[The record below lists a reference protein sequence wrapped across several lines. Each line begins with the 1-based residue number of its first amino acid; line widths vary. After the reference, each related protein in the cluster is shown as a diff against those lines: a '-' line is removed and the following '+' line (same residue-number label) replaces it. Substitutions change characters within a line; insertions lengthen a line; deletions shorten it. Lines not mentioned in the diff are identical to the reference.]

1 MMYKRKTRKYKLV
14 RKPKGSHRAYKE
26 WAPSVKI
33 LQQNINRILPE
44 LYMQLLEIL
53 PKFNSPTAFL
63 GTLDM
68 PWSFFPLPW
77 EENLNHPLQSIP
89 LYSPTYSPGWQGELP
104 LWEADIVHFL
114 LKYTSTEK
122 YITGQSMHLLCKEFD
137 RTHYDNFFA

>member
-1 MMYKRKTRKYKLV
+1 MRKCSVFFSSVYCFAIMMYKKKKTRKYKLE

-63 GTLDM
+63 GTLDNAVI
-68 PWSFFPLPW
+68 FFSPPLGRESKPSPCIPR
-77 EENLNHPLQSIP
+77 HIP
-89 LYSPTYSPGWQGELP
+89 LVGRGSYPCGKPISF
-104 LWEADIVHFL
+104 I
-114 LKYTSTEK
+114 
-122 YITGQSMHLLCKEFD
+122 
-137 RTHYDNFFA
+137 FF

>member
-1 MMYKRKTRKYKLV
+1 ME

-63 GTLDM
+63 GTLDNAVI
-68 PWSFFPLPW
+68 FFSPPLGRESKPSPCIPR
-77 EENLNHPLQSIP
+77 HIP
-89 LYSPTYSPGWQGELP
+89 LVGRGSYPCGKPISF
-104 LWEADIVHFL
+104 IFR
-114 LKYTSTEK
+114 LKYNSTEK

-137 RTHYDNFFA
+137 RTHYDNCFA

>member
-1 MMYKRKTRKYKLV
+1 MYKRKTRKYKLV

-63 GTLDM
+63 GTLNNAVI
-68 PWSFFPLPW
+68 FFSPPLGRESKPSPSI
-77 EENLNHPLQSIP
+77 HPLVFP
-89 LYSPTYSPGWQGELP
+89 
-104 LWEADIVHFL
+104 DIFPWLAGGATPMGSRYRSFSSEIQLDGKVYNRPVHAF
-114 LKYTSTEK
+114 
-122 YITGQSMHLLCKEFD
+122 IM
-137 RTHYDNFFA
+137 

>member
-1 MMYKRKTRKYKLV
+1 MYKRKTRKYKLV

-63 GTLDM
+63 GTLGPVYMEVGD
-68 PWSFFPLPW
+68 P
-77 EENLNHPLQSIP
+77 
-89 LYSPTYSPGWQGELP
+89 
-104 LWEADIVHFL
+104 
-114 LKYTSTEK
+114 
-122 YITGQSMHLLCKEFD
+122 
-137 RTHYDNFFA
+137 R